1 MGIYLG
7 PFRFTKRGVRVRVG
21 PRAARLHF
29 GAGGTGISTGVGAIT
44 AYKSLSGKKR
54 RRTATTERSRHVP
67 VPKVA
72 TETEKVRLRQAI
84 RHAIDLADQDAFDLA
99 MANYVDL
106 AGTKVG
112 ADNLGS
118 IGEVKVLTQD
128 ESRALQGHLQVI
140 RDCLGQ
146 PEKLVV
152 AQAAAEQY
160 NLLADKAN
168 RRIDMIMRLGAP
180 NVSEEDRLDRIEVS

>member
-21 PRAARLHF
+21 PRVARLHF
-29 GAGGTGISTGVGAIT
+29 GAGGTGFSTGAGAFT
-44 AYKSLSGKKR
+44 AYKSLSGTKR
-54 RRTATTERSRHVP
+54 RRTATAERGRPVP
-67 VPKVA
+67 APKVA

-84 RHAIDLADQDAFDLA
+84 RHAIESAEQDAFELA
-99 MANYVDL
+99 MARYLDL
-106 AGTKVG
+106 ARTKAG

-118 IGEVKVLTQD
+118 IGEIKMLTQD
-128 ESRALQGHLQVI
+128 ESGALQSHLQVI

-146 PEKLVV
+146 PDKLAV

-168 RRIDMIMRLGAP
+168 RRIDMIMHLGAP
-180 NVSEEDRLDRIEVS
+180 NVSDEDRLDHIEVS